1 MMIHPAN
8 QLSRRRFL
16 ATTATAATAAWL
28 VPGALF
34 AQQSQEEPAMVI
46 QGRIDAATA
55 KITTQKL
62 RGNVSVLLGSGGNI
76 AVLPGPEGKVLID
89 AGISTSRPQI
99 TAALAA
105 LSPDPVEVLIN
116 THWHYDHT
124 DGNEWIHSIG
134 ATIIA
139 HQKTRQRL
147 STPQEIAAFNAHF
160 PPAPAGALPTKTFTV
175 NDSLKINGKTL
186 VLTHYDPAHTDTDIS
201 VHFADADILHT
212 GDTFFNGAFPFID
225 YSTGGHINGMI
236 RATERNLATG
246 TDSTI
251 LIPGHGPVG
260 NKTQLSDYHDMLIAI
275 RDKVAALKKQG
286 KSIDEAVAA
295 KPTASYDAKWGTG
308 FVNGELFT
316 RLVYQGV

>member
-1 MMIHPAN
+1 MIYPASC
-8 QLSRRRFL
+8 LSRRRFL
-16 ATTATAATAAWL
+16 ATTTTAAAAAWL
-28 VPGALF
+28 TPRALR
-34 AQQSQEEPAMVI
+34 AQQAQAEPIMVN
-46 QGRIDAATA
+46 QARIDAATA

-76 AVLPGPEGKVLID
+76 AVLAGPEGKLLVD

-99 TAALAA
+99 TQALAA
-105 LSPDPVEVLIN
+105 ISPDPIQGLIN

-124 DGNEWIHSIG
+124 DGNEWMHAAG
-134 ATIIA
+134 ATIVA
-139 HQKTRQRL
+139 HDKTRQRL
-147 STPQEIAAFNAHF
+147 STPQVMAAFDAHF
-160 PPAPAGALPTKTFTV
+160 PPAPIGALPTKTFIKD
-175 NDSLKINGKTL
+175 DSMKINGKTII
-186 VLTHYDPAHTDTDIS
+186 LTHYDPAHTDTDIS
-201 VHFADADILHT
+201 VHFADDDILHT
-212 GDTFFNGAFPFID
+212 GDTWFNGAYPFID

-260 NKTQLSDYHDMLIAI
+260 NKKQLAESHEMLIAI
-275 RDKVAALKKQG
+275 RDKVAALKKEG

-295 KPTASYDAKWGTG
+295 KPTASYDAKWGSG
-308 FVNGELFT
+308 FVTPDMFT